1 MENLCRKTRC
11 DSHAAFFGSS
21 PHPIALRHL
30 QRIYIRIVEV
40 YRQKFLQYTG
50 EANTSESGSVDT
62 PCQKC
67 PPRRSE
73 WPRLNSSDGYGRKRK
88 VDSAGGCQRAL
99 CACGSRDSSRPRPKT
114 SPPHAC
120 ETRAGWPLA
129 TSLAHPHRLAR
140 SGKVCT
146 RCVPPAAGMAD
157 CAAVLAPLG
166 KRSQL
171 LVLAGCGAWSA
182 GNVAHVTQAAHI
194 VCARL
199 AGVGG
204 GKSWERA
211 GTSGGCHRRDRL
223 LERAKTLYSISNG
236 SVAASCHQVPR
247 GVD

>member
-30 QRIYIRIVEV
+30 QRIYIRIVKV

-99 CACGSRDSSRPRPKT
+99 CACGSRDSSLPRPKT

-129 TSLAHPHRLAR
+129 TSLAHHHRLAR
-140 SGKVCT
+140 SGQVCT

-199 AGVGG
+199 AGGG
-204 GKSWERA
+204 QKLGASRYVRWLSSKRPIA
-211 GTSGGCHRRDRL
+211 RTGQNFVFHIQRLRR
-223 LERAKTLYSISNG
+223 
-236 SVAASCHQVPR
+236 C
-247 GVD
+247 